1 MSRVSLNFENAIAP
15 LFYATVHRKK
25 PDNNEENKENSKRG

>member
-1 MSRVSLNFENAIAP
+1 MSWVSLNFKNTIAP

-25 PDNNEENKENSKRG
+25 PDNNEENEENSKRS

>member
-1 MSRVSLNFENAIAP
+1 MSGVSLNFYNAITS

-25 PDNNEENKENSKRG
+25 PNNNEENEENSKRS